1 MMIEKE
7 MLSWHCGNLL
17 KVNYNENNRII
28 FHEISKKS
36 INEAILNP
44 VKLNMNSVNS
54 QQARRIIDRLV
65 GFNLSPLLW
74 KHIDSDQKGLSAGRV
89 QSTLLKILKDKM
101 NEIKDF
107 KPQFKDDYHS
117 DFRYNENYIIN
128 CEFIYNKKL
137 DPNQIS

>member
-1 MMIEKE
+1 
-7 MLSWHCGNLL
+7 
-17 KVNYNENNRII
+17 
-28 FHEISKKS
+28 
-36 INEAILNP
+36 
-44 VKLNMNSVNS
+44 MNSVNS

-89 QSTLLKILKDKM
+89 QSTLLKILKEKI

-117 DFRYNENYIIN
+117 DFRYNENYIIT

-137 DPNQIS
+137 DPNQFLDLLKENKIYNIQKIDILKKKNMLPQHLLHLLYNKQPTKN